1 MKFEAVNVN
10 VSPTFSSLLELLGK
24 LEKNTYLKL
33 CFKILTFNEITIAFE
48 NVESCLRF
56 AES

>member
-10 VSPTFSSLLELLGK
+10 VSSTFSSLLELLGK
-24 LEKNTYLKL
+24 LDTNTYLKL
-33 CFKILTFNEITIAFE
+33 CFKILTLNEITITFE